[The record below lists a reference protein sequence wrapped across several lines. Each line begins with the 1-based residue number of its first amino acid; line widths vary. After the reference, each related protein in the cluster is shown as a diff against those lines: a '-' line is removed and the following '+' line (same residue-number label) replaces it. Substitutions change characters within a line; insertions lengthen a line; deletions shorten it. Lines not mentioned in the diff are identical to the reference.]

1 MFADD
6 IKTLD
11 KRFMNLPSSK
21 KYLDIIN
28 QKSCIIFWTMKLY
41 NWKVGTYLQLQ
52 RWVSLRFQKWW
63 SALITSKYVYW
74 IAFDGGIHAT
84 LVTRFD
90 NIIKR
95 FLWLLFKKVLLD
107 RFMSSRCF
115 LYLVLPPLTQCT
127 NANKLYSNVFFYR

>member
-1 MFADD
+1 
-6 IKTLD
+6 
-11 KRFMNLPSSK
+11 MNFNC
-21 KYLDIIN
+21 KYVTTFHPKN
-28 QKSCIIFWTMKLY
+28 CIIFQTMKLY

-115 LYLVLPPLTQCT
+115 LYLVLPPITQCS
-127 NANKLYSNVFFYR
+127 NANKLYSNVFFSILSGYIKRAGWIIFEK